1 MGFMDKAKE
10 LAAKAETAIGQFDT
24 PSPTKA
30 AEGLFRDLGAL
41 IFAGYRA
48 ERPLM
53 QTRPTPASW
62 ESCNRSRPRPVCRCL
77 RKANRPL
84 RHLPALLPRRHHLP
98 GAAAQAPPP
107 PGAAPGATTR
117 QRPLL
122 RPPRTRL
129 RLLRPA
135 GRRGRDPS

>member
-41 IFAGYRA
+41 IYARDMGRAPADADATYARLMGELQQIEASAGM
-48 ERPLM
+48 PLST
-53 QTRPTPASW
+53 QSQSAPP
-62 ESCNRSRPRPVCRCL
+62 PP
-77 RKANRPL
+77 
-84 RHLPALLPRRHHLP
+84 P

-107 PGAAPGATTR
+107 PGAAAQAPPPPPAPPAQTTSYPPPPPPPPPAGGATF
-117 QRPLL
+117 
-122 RPPRTRL
+122 
-129 RLLRPA
+129 
-135 GRRGRDPS
+135 